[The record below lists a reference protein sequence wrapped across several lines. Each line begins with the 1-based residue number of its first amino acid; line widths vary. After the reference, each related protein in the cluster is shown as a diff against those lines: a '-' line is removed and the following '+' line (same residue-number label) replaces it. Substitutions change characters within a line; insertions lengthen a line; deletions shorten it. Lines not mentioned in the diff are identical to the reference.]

1 VKLKAGQFHS
11 YEIEEY
17 RQFVWM
23 LDCARAG
30 LRTCGPVTARHL
42 TTFFNV
48 SAPVL
53 AIPCGLAFV
62 CRLARTSLAAD
73 VPAPPALQAFA
84 RSIALTFLMSL
95 AFFALMGFYAPRLC
109 WGLVPPVLLM
119 AALDCQMLRV
129 SRPFRWPWL
138 LDAAVVSTVMAY
150 LLILAGRA
158 GPYD

>member
-1 VKLKAGQFHS
+1 
-11 YEIEEY
+11 
-17 RQFVWM
+17 M

-30 LRTCGPVTARHL
+30 VRSCGPVAARHL

-48 SAPVL
+48 SVPVL
-53 AIPCGLAFV
+53 AIPCVLAFL
-62 CRLARTSLAAD
+62 CRLARTSMAAD
-73 VPAPPALQAFA
+73 APATPTLQALT
-84 RSIALTFLMSL
+84 RSIALTFLVSL

-109 WGLVPPVLLM
+109 WGLVPPVLLT

-129 SRPFRWPWL
+129 SRPVRWPWL
-138 LDAAVVSTVMAY
+138 LDAAVVSSVMAY